1 MILLSTILTI
11 SKRRP
16 EKNSFE
22 IPPDSGIEIRGCP
35 FAPPSWFFRGQLNP
49 ESYLPLGQAK
59 FVGKISSQT
68 ESKYVFLKLHIL
80 YNGTIYYYISLFQ
93 HFLSYYMQIYIV
105 LIIGKVDK
113 QKGKL
118 KLCKAC
124 PRASA
129 LKNRMSTLQVHH
141 MFFRFINLSEM
152 TIQKMTSW
160 NYFEL

>member
-22 IPPDSGIEIRGCP
+22 IPPGSGIEIRGCP

-49 ESYLPLGQAK
+49 ESYLPLGQANLVVK
-59 FVGKISSQT
+59 YLHRLNQNMYFWNFTFFIMAQYMVTLVCFSISYHT
-68 ESKYVFLKLHIL
+68 TYRYIL
-80 YNGTIYYYISLFQ
+80 YWIS
-93 HFLSYYMQIYIV
+93 
-105 LIIGKVDK
+105 
-113 QKGKL
+113 GKL
-118 KLCKAC
+118 TSK
-124 PRASA
+124 RASWNYA
-129 LKNRMSTLQVHH
+129 KLAPGQVLSEIVCPPLQVHH
-141 MFFRFINLSEM
+141 MVFRFINLSEM